1 MRRDPMRRD
10 PTSGADLRQR
20 ILAVVRGVPRGRVAS
35 YGEIAWLA
43 GRPRAAR
50 LVGRVLSELPP
61 GSRVPWHRVVNA
73 KGEIA
78 RGAGRR
84 PDHGQRQRL
93 EAEGVCFVGARV
105 DLPRHGWKRARGGA

>member
-1 MRRDPMRRD
+1 M
-10 PTSGADLRQR
+10 SGDALRQR
-20 ILAVVRGVPRGRVAS
+20 ILAVVRSVPRGRVAS

-73 KGEIA
+73 KGEIS
-78 RGAGRR
+78 RGPARR
-84 PDHGQRQRL
+84 PDHGQRERL
-93 EAEGVCFVGARV
+93 EAEGVVFVGARV
-105 DLPRHGWKRARGGA
+105 NLLRHAWKRARAGA